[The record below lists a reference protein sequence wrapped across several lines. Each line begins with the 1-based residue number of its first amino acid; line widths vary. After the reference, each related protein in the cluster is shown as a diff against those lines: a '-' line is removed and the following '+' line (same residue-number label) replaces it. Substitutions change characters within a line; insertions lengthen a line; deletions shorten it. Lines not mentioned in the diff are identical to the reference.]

1 MTMYERIKNMTM
13 EEMRHF
19 VYWVYMNGNEDGK
32 ECFCDDF
39 IEEDENCSYF
49 GSSML
54 NLPVR
59 RVMPNDNVK
68 EDLWNSFNAI
78 YKKKPKKCEMKNKE
92 EVTENKADNTEM
104 KKIVLHMN
112 YYYNGS
118 ENNSVSL
125 CLHNGFG
132 TTVFTDY
139 GEPIDCCSFGDE
151 LAIVLMDLSEG
162 KYA

>member
-19 VYWVYMNGNEDGK
+19 VYWVYMNENEDGK
-32 ECFCDDF
+32 ECFCDVF

-59 RVMPNDNVK
+59 RIMPNDNVK

-78 YKKKPKKCEMKNKE
+78 YKKKPKKCEMENKE
-92 EVTENKADNTEM
+92 W
-104 KKIVLHMN
+104 
-112 YYYNGS
+112 
-118 ENNSVSL
+118 
-125 CLHNGFG
+125 
-132 TTVFTDY
+132 
-139 GEPIDCCSFGDE
+139 
-151 LAIVLMDLSEG
+151 